1 MARRAGGPL
10 TRSPPRRRW
19 TCRDDIPRNYSTAL
33 PNRGRLMVLKAGPR
47 VRQHRHTRH
56 YNARRSRGARPV
68 ITHEL
73 TRRTTNYGT
82 MPHGSA
88 LQAVYIVCR
97 HTMGPL
103 IGFGGETR
111 CGPISSLRIRLM
123 LAVAASSFS
132 IEGYLW
138 HGREGRRGPLNEGS
152 VGRVGTRRRPRRTL
166 RRRRRSLRQPRRRRT
181 RTFGGN

>member
-1 MARRAGGPL
+1 M
-10 TRSPPRRRW
+10 
-19 TCRDDIPRNYSTAL
+19 
-33 PNRGRLMVLKAGPR
+33 R
-47 VRQHRHTRH
+47 VHEFDSSVIHGTITLVDRV
-56 YNARRSRGARPV
+56 ARPV

-111 CGPISSLRIRLM
+111 CGPISSFRIRLM

-138 HGREGRRGPLNEGS
+138 HGREGRRGPLSEGS

>member
-1 MARRAGGPL
+1 MRVHEF
-10 TRSPPRRRW
+10 
-19 TCRDDIPRNYSTAL
+19 DSTVIHGTVTL
-33 PNRGRLMVLKAGPR
+33 VDR
-47 VRQHRHTRH
+47 V
-56 YNARRSRGARPV
+56 ARPV

-73 TRRTTNYGT
+73 TRTTNYGT

-138 HGREGRRGPLNEGS
+138 HGREGRRGPLSEGS